1 MGTAH
6 MNIGEFRRH
15 LETLPDDA
23 LVVFQLDTP
32 DVPLGLSAMAVS
44 FTVKPILL
52 SDGKV
57 SILAIVG
64 LATDNRGG
72 HLQLLIAPE
81 ALYKGSDGF
90 YINTVN
96 SRLLN
101 NNLPDEGHVM
111 FSIHHEADFSL
122 GKDFFPA
129 IGVAAHVGPM
139 TLPDGKE
146 STGISIG
153 ILTNDRPYRVLRG
166 IEYAET
172 DATAAS

>member
-1 MGTAH
+1 
-6 MNIGEFRRH
+6 MNIGQFRRH

-23 LVVFQLDTP
+23 LVVFQPQNPDTSLAFP
-32 DVPLGLSAMAVS
+32 AMAVS

-52 SDGKV
+52 PDGKV

-64 LATDNRGG
+64 LSPENRGCT
-72 HLQLLIAPE
+72 LLLLTE
-81 ALYKGSDGF
+81 TEFLYKGEGGF
-90 YINTVN
+90 YMNIIDHH
-96 SRLLN
+96 RFDR
-101 NNLPDEGHVM
+101 LPDDGLVM
-111 FSIHHEADFSL
+111 FSKHHEADLSL

-129 IGVAAHVGPM
+129 IGVASHVGP
-139 TLPDGKE
+139 TGLPDGKG
-146 STGISIG
+146 SMGISIE